1 MEHTITLQTR
11 ENGHFVKKTIATDK
25 YFTVCPHQD
34 GDSDF
39 EEIEVLS
46 IADLYAMWQE
56 LKVGDRACG
65 EKGWKYRF
73 YRHKIVED
81 RDSITGKLCLVDYV
95 TQGKVYRRGNK
106 VYFAPVEEG
115 V

>member
-11 ENGHFVKKTIATDK
+11 EKGHFVKKTIATDK

-46 IADLYAMWQE
+46 IADLYAVWQE
-56 LKVGDRACG
+56 LKAGDRACG
-65 EKGWKYRF
+65 EKG
-73 YRHKIVED
+73 
-81 RDSITGKLCLVDYV
+81 
-95 TQGKVYRRGNK
+95 
-106 VYFAPVEEG
+106 
-115 V
+115 